1 MLELRRRQTPPVR
14 LPARALRP
22 DRRRVATLLAVMVP
36 MILILIMGWQH
47 RWIADDGFIN
57 FRYVDQIRHGNGPVF
72 NPGERVEAFT
82 SPAWLA
88 LLLGLDLILPLRIE
102 WIAVVSGLA
111 LTAAGFAFAAVGC
124 TRLWRR
130 VVGEGPSFPA
140 GLLVFAALPPAWDFA
155 TSGLDTALA
164 VAWLGASWWA
174 LCRRVL
180 PEVDEGEARANTAWW
195 TCVLIGL
202 GPLVRPEL
210 GLMTAAFLAVL
221 LVAERSWPARG
232 RVVAWV
238 LALPAVYE
246 LFRMAYYAALVSN
259 SALAKE
265 AGASEWSRGW
275 NYLVDFLAPYYLW
288 IPLALLVPLGFI
300 PLVRWART
308 RPSWLHVTL
317 IAAPVIAGL
326 AQAAYVVR
334 VGGDFMHARMLL
346 PALFSLLL
354 PVGVVVVRSWRWV
367 AALLLVPWIL
377 ITAIAIRTD
386 DSEFATAAERNLA
399 FTGIVNER
407 DAYVRFSGQQHPVT
421 IDDYLRAS
429 PPLDWATVGRA
440 ARQRAARGERGL
452 VLVISPDLLE
462 PFNGGGQPLPLNNH
476 VEAPIVSVV
485 GSLGFYGYAAG
496 PHVFVIDAF
505 GLSTALGSH
514 FRRAH
519 DPRRFGPTSLRAG
532 HDKPHRTLWE
542 VARFTPAA
550 PGESRDLRDARHA
563 LTCGKLPEL
572 LKAVTE
578 KFGPRR
584 AAENLWDSLSLTGF
598 RVPEAPAT
606 AERDLCG

>member
-1 MLELRRRQTPPVR
+1 MLPIV
-14 LPARALRP
+14 
-22 DRRRVATLLAVMVP
+22 V
-36 MILILIMGWQH
+36 ILIMGWQH

-72 NPGERVEAFT
+72 NAGERVEAFT

-88 LLLGLDLILPLRIE
+88 LLFGVDLVLPLRIE

-111 LTAAGFAFAAVGC
+111 LTAAGFAFAAAGSA
-124 TRLWRR
+124 RLWRR
-130 VVGEGPSFPA
+130 VAGEGPCFPA

-155 TSGLDTALA
+155 TSGLDGALA

-180 PEVDEGEARANTAWW
+180 PEAVQNDPRTKASWW
-195 TCVLIGL
+195 SCVLIGL

-210 GLMTAAFLAVL
+210 GLMTVVFLGVL
-221 LVAERSWPARG
+221 LVAERSWPARA
-232 RVVAWV
+232 RVVVWA

-265 AGASEWSRGW
+265 AGTSEWSRGW
-275 NYLVDFLAPYYLW
+275 NYLVDFVEPYFLW
-288 IPLALLVPLGFI
+288 IPLAFLVPLGFI

-317 IAAPVIAGL
+317 IAAPVAAGL
-326 AQAAYVVR
+326 AEAAYVIR

-354 PVGVVVVRSWRWV
+354 PVGVVVVRSWRWA

-377 ITAIAIRTD
+377 ITAVAMRRD
-386 DSEFATAAERNLA
+386 GSELDAAERNLV

-407 DAYVRFSGQQHPVT
+407 DVYVRFSGQQHPVT
-421 IDDYLRAS
+421 IDDYLRAA
-429 PPLDWATVGRA
+429 PPLDWATVGRE
-440 ARQRAARGERGL
+440 ARRRAARGEGGL
-452 VLVISPDLLE
+452 VLVAQPDLLE
-462 PFNGGGQPLPLNNH
+462 PLDGAEQPLPLNGQ
-476 VEAPIVSVV
+476 VETPIVSAVAA
-485 GSLGFYGYAAG
+485 LGLYGYAAG
-496 PHVFVIDAF
+496 PHVFVVDSL

-514 FRRAH
+514 FRRPH
-519 DPRRFGPTSLRAG
+519 DVRRFGPTSERAG
-532 HDKPHRTLWE
+532 HDKPHRSLWE

-550 PGESRDLRDARHA
+550 PGEARGLRDARDA
-563 LTCGKLPEL
+563 LTCGELPEL
-572 LKAVTE
+572 LEAVTD

-584 AAENLWDSLSLTGF
+584 AAQNLLDSLTLTGF
-598 RVPEAPAT
+598 RLPEDPPT
-606 AERDLCG
+606 AAHELCCESPSR